1 MTTLVIPLA
10 DLTGASVDRV
20 GVKAHRLGRLRS
32 AGFPVPEGFVVTAPA
47 LRRGVE
53 ASGSEGPEL
62 STEVASAIAESAGV
76 LGASSF
82 AVRSSATVEDL
93 AGISFAGQYETRLD
107 VTGAELV
114 SAVYECWRSLTSDR
128 ITAYRCAHGF
138 SDTGEMAIL
147 VQRMVPATMAGV
159 ATTVSPTTGEPVASV
174 VAVPGTAEAL
184 MSEGTAGDEWTIHDG
199 EAQRRDGPVT
209 VLAASDVLRIE
220 TLARDVADHFGCP
233 QEIEWAMAE
242 GELFLLQAR
251 PLAPLPAN
259 VSWASPRP
267 GGWMRTYRLGE
278 WLGAPVTPLFESWLL
293 PRLWRG
299 ASRFRHRAVGVGYPE
314 PGHVIVHGW
323 YFGSLNYVP
332 RSFRE
337 AAGMIL
343 RLLAHFVRHPRRGGA
358 MLFGDA
364 GLAAGRLFIREWRDE
379 LLPRYRSTVDR
390 LGARIVDRVG
400 EEDPMDLIAT
410 VDTLAE
416 LAGEY
421 YGYMAAVAGTA
432 WQWELMLAQFCHEH
446 AGSSLPEGHGTLLR
460 GPRHPLADASWD
472 HTVFDLDWFH
482 RTRGEMTRAA
492 PALPSEAVRAR
503 FDRERSEA
511 EARVTTALLP
521 SQKRVKRFRRLL
533 EVARRLAP
541 LREESLHWLTLG
553 WPVMRAALN
562 RLGDLLE
569 SSGRLAS
576 SDDVFFL
583 TETELRASIA
593 TGVELPPARVIAARR
608 AERIAHARLMPP
620 PLVGEAPPA
629 FDRALA
635 LVDTLRSRPVTSRPG
650 VLRGHPAGMGR
661 ATGPARLVR
670 SPADLSA
677 VRPGD
682 VMVVPALATA
692 WLPVATRVAGVVSSS
707 GTALA
712 HAALVLREYGVPCVV
727 GVKDAMVELRDGT
740 IATVDGSAGVVE
752 VEGATR

>member
-1 MTTLVIPLA
+1 MTTPVIALA
-10 DLTGASVDRV
+10 DAAGASVDRV
-20 GVKAHRLGRLRS
+20 GVKAHRLARLLA
-32 AGFPVPEGFVVTAPA
+32 AGFAVPGGFVVTAPV

-53 ASGSEGPEL
+53 ASGSEGSAL
-62 STEVASAIAESAGV
+62 SAEVGSAIAEAVGL
-76 LGASSF
+76 LGDSRF

-93 AGISFAGQYETRLD
+93 AGVSFAGQYETRLD

-114 SAVYECWRSLTSDR
+114 SAVCECWRSLTSDR
-128 ITAYRCAHGF
+128 STAYRSAHGL
-138 SDTGEMAIL
+138 SDAGEMAVL
-147 VQRMVPATMAGV
+147 VQRMVPATVAGV
-159 ATTVSPTTGEPVASV
+159 ATTASPTTGEPVASV

-184 MSEGTAGDEWTIHDG
+184 MSEGTAGEEWAIHDG
-199 EAQRRDGPVT
+199 EAQRREGPIT
-209 VLAASDVLRIE
+209 VLAASDVLRIGK
-220 TLARDVADHFGCP
+220 LARDVAECFGCP

-251 PLAPLPAN
+251 PLAPLPAD

-278 WLGAPVTPLFESWLL
+278 WIGAPVTPLFESWLL

-299 ASRFRHRAVGVGYPE
+299 ASRFRHRAVGIGYPE

-332 RSFRE
+332 RSLLE

-343 RLLAHFVRHPRRGGA
+343 RVLAHFVRHPRRGGA

-364 GLAAGRLFIREWRDE
+364 GLAAARLFIREWRDE

-390 LGARIVDRVG
+390 VGDRVG
-400 EEDPMDLIAT
+400 KEDPAGLIAA

-421 YGYMAAVAGTA
+421 YGYMAAVAGAA

-446 AGSSLPEGHGTLLR
+446 ADSSLPEGHGTLLR
-460 GPRHPLADASWD
+460 SSRHPLADASWD
-472 HTVFDLDWFH
+472 HTVFDLDWVH
-482 RTRGEMTRAA
+482 RTRGEMTRAS
-492 PALPSEAVRAR
+492 PDLPSEEVRAR
-503 FDRERSEA
+503 FDRERHEA
-511 EARVTTALLP
+511 EARVIAVLLP
-521 SQKRVKRFRRLL
+521 SRRRVERFRRLL
-533 EVARRLAP
+533 EEARRLAP
-541 LREESLHWLTLG
+541 LREESLHWFTLG
-553 WPVMRAALN
+553 WPAMRAALN

-569 SSGRLAS
+569 SSGQLARC
-576 SDDVFFL
+576 DDVFFL

-593 TGVELPPARVIAARR
+593 AGVELPPPRVLAARR
-608 AERIAHARLMPP
+608 AERIDHARLMPP

-635 LVDTLRSRPVTSRPG
+635 LVDTLRSRPVSSRPG

-661 ATGPARLVR
+661 ATGPVRVVR

-677 VRPGD
+677 VRAGD

-692 WLPVATRVAGVVSSS
+692 WLPVATRVAGVVSGS

-727 GVKDAMVELRDGT
+727 GVPDAMVELRDGV

-752 VEGATR
+752 VEVATR